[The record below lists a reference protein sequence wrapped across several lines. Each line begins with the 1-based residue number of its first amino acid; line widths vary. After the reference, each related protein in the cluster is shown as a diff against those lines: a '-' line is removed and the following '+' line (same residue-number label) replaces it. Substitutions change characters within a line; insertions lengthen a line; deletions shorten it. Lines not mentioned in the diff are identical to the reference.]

1 MIYFFLIFSFI
12 AFFAEIIAIN
22 VIVTEKNLTKVTI
35 TEHKVVPLN
44 YNFVNNTLDNM
55 EIKLKINNN
64 SLVKIRLNSVKGL
77 FFNKRTKIWRLVK
90 NSVNTDKMHYVLEK
104 NIMDQL
110 NIKFY
115 HDTKTL
121 SSVISIRDKNEKEM
135 FQGIIDSDKILQP
148 LSNLVKYQKDTLLFN
163 YETNNST
170 NDNQHIVYKLN
181 LYKSLGKNITENQ
194 RTKSNLIDVK
204 NKNIKQGM
212 RKSKLGFPDI
222 VYPEILII
230 LDKQLFSI
238 FEYNVEKTLYYVL
251 SYWNAVDLLFRRM
264 DYPKVRL
271 NIGGI
276 IIAEA
281 KLPFIDNKFLA
292 DKTLNDF
299 SHFLFNQDEIK
310 FRKDYDAAMLMTG
323 SIIKNPNNN
332 KIKGKAYVGVAC
344 WENVLR
350 KQIFATSIVTHKKLY
365 NSIISTVHE
374 LAHLFGVPHDG
385 FATELYLGGPGGKE
399 CFFEE
404 GFIMSHKRHNKN
416 QFQFSKCSMKSMS
429 FFFSR
434 KNAECLRNK
443 PGTTNK
449 FTIL

>member
-1 MIYFFLIFSFI
+1 MIYLFLIFSFM
-12 AFFAEIIAIN
+12 AFFGEIITIN
-22 VIVTEKNLTKVTI
+22 EIETERILTKVTI
-35 TEHKVVPLN
+35 TEHKVIPLN
-44 YNFVNNTLDNM
+44 YTFVNNILDDM
-55 EIKLKINNN
+55 EIKLKINN
-64 SLVKIRLNSVKGL
+64 SFLKIGLNSVKGL
-77 FFNKRTKIWRLVK
+77 FFNKKTKIWRLVK
-90 NSVNTDKMHYVLEK
+90 NSDNPDKMQYVLEK

-121 SSVISIRDKNEKEM
+121 SSIVRIRNENGTQM

-148 LSNLVKYQKDTLLFN
+148 LSNLVKYQKDTLLLN
-163 YETNNST
+163 NEMNNST
-170 NDNQHIVYKLN
+170 NSNQHIIYKLN
-181 LYKSLGKNITENQ
+181 LYKSLVANITENQ
-194 RTKSNLIDVK
+194 RIKSNLIDVE
-204 NKNIKQGM
+204 NKNTKQGM
-212 RKSKLGFPDI
+212 RKSKLGYPNV
-222 VYPEILII
+222 VYPEIMIV
-230 LDKQLFSI
+230 LDKKLFSI

-264 DYPKVRL
+264 EYPKVRL

-276 IIAEA
+276 IIAEER
-281 KLPFIDNKFLA
+281 LPFVDKKFLA

-299 SHFLFNQDEIK
+299 SHFLYNQDEIK
-310 FRKDYDAAMLMTG
+310 FQKDYDVAMLMTG
-323 SIIKNPNNN
+323 STIKNPDNN

-350 KQIFATSIVTHKKLY
+350 KQIYAAGIVTHKKLY

-385 FATELYLGGPGGKE
+385 FATELYLGGPGGKD

-443 PGTTNK
+443 PGTRNK
-449 FTIL
+449 FIIL